1 MANSEEPQEYV
12 LLLARKSVEARNTAP
27 VLNVLTSEA
36 FERADPQSLIGCLAL
51 YIDGYDDDPR
61 ELHEVPAVQVFFRTL
76 EQEVPHILFY
86 LSPECG
92 SVHLFCASA
101 WAKSRADGIAYIPTA
116 RDFAGCEDTLF
127 RELP

>member
-51 YIDGYDDDPR
+51 YIGVNPTSVTPGAISPVESGLDAQSPDPLR
-61 ELHEVPAVQVFFRTL
+61 PA
-76 EQEVPHILFY
+76 
-86 LSPECG
+86 G
-92 SVHLFCASA
+92 
-101 WAKSRADGIAYIPTA
+101 PTY
-116 RDFAGCEDTLF
+116 
-127 RELP
+127 